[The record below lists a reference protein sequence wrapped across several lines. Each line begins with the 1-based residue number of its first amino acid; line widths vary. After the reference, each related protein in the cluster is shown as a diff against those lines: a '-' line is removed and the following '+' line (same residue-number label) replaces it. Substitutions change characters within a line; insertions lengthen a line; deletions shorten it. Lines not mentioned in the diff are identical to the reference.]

1 MITLEQR
8 RTQASNICI
17 DIFNDY
23 CEEELSTMP
32 GTIARAWQIGKEI
45 TELLENK

>member
-8 RTQASNICI
+8 RIQASNICI

-23 CEEELSTMP
+23 GEEELEDVHESVAM
-32 GTIARAWQIGKEI
+32 AWQIGKEI
-45 TELLENK
+45 TELVLD